1 MEKIEITT
9 NNLTTCQAKD
19 MAEVVSLNEYVS
31 VAYGGSHK
39 NCLRTR
45 EWTSL
50 EPDVEENKY
59 YAWVLEQCL

>member
-1 MEKIEITT
+1 
-9 NNLTTCQAKD
+9 